1 MVGPLPNAAG
11 IADQPLKR
19 SIPMIVELGTV
30 TDMTQDTDLGE
41 SVDFTYEYHPH

>member
-30 TDMTQDTDLGE
+30 TDMTQDAEPGGGA
-41 SVDFTYEYHPH
+41 DFSFEYPH